1 MFARAL
7 LFIAAFLAVFL
18 DLRIGSANEWKF
30 QFPPPIVMRGAQY
43 PCWPGDVLTSQF
55 SSSGMEV
62 VERGVMSSAIDV
74 TAPLVEVWKSEKH
87 FAVVAIYPG
96 KKVTCAFIVGA
107 ALDGI

>member
-1 MFARAL
+1 
-7 LFIAAFLAVFL
+7 
-18 DLRIGSANEWKF
+18 
-30 QFPPPIVMRGAQY
+30 
-43 PCWPGDVLTSQF
+43 
-55 SSSGMEV
+55 MEV

-96 KKVTCAFIVGA
+96 KKVTCAFIVGD